1 MEQRSFYRS
10 YGFADK
16 LVEGAKLK
24 LEHTVEYDHFY
35 RDVPEMAELTV
46 LSEAE
51 LLKRRKASVK
61 LEKGI
66 YAKAQDSIKE
76 WETQAAQTLLLDKAL
91 EYVRTPTVK
100 HTFNEWKQQK
110 DGSWE
115 ISNLV
120 YKMSYK
126 IWEDPAGSKKGTWLV
141 SWELEMN
148 CPTRPSTES
157 MYYAGE
163 STVAEQ
169 KRKRYDSFDA
179 AQRYIQGRFDLYAP
193 LFTVLSPPIP
203 DKFKDIFRIN
213 GTLLPGYTIAPPEK
227 MEPDKDAVDALLDC
241 LGDEDIAPPEVPTP
255 EAPKQEA
262 PKQEAPKQEAKPSAT
277 PSKGSKSDKA
287 PAPFK
292 CKPGRRNTK
301 KSTHKKKPAPQR

>member
-1 MEQRSFYRS
+1 MEQRSFYHA
-10 YGFADK
+10 YGEYIDE
-16 LVEGAKLK
+16 LTEGAKLK
-24 LEHTVEYDHFY
+24 LEHTVEYDYFF
-35 RDVPEMAELTV
+35 RDVPEMAPLIV
-46 LSEAE
+46 LPISE
-51 LLKRRKASVK
+51 LLEKRRASVK
-61 LEKGI
+61 LEKEI
-66 YAKAQDSIKE
+66 YANIQGSVKE
-76 WETQAAQTLLLDKAL
+76 WEKQAAQTLLLDKAL
-91 EYVRTPTVK
+91 EYVRTPTVE
-100 HTFNEWKQQK
+100 HTSNEWKQQK

-126 IWEDPAGSKKGTWLV
+126 IWEDTKGDKTGTWLV

-148 CPTRPSTES
+148 CPTRPSAES

-203 DKFKDIFRIN
+203 DKFKNIFRIN
-213 GTLLPGYTIAPPEK
+213 GSLLPGYTIAPPEK

-241 LGDEDIAPPEVPTP
+241 LGDEDIAVPEASAQEVP
-255 EAPKQEA
+255 A
-262 PKQEAPKQEAKPSAT
+262 QEAPKQEAKPSAT
-277 PSKGSKSDKA
+277 PSKGSKPDKT